1 VHYQVSREG
10 FQLGRDT
17 LALYAR
23 LQHDI
28 ITNLGFAAEAH
39 KFSSSHFTQSA
50 VECQEIRKRLGR
62 VALCAQHRKHPRTH
76 HHHHHSSASSTS
88 ASHESYCPPVNVG
101 FACDT
106 FCDSARSF
114 VALVLHR
121 VEAVEKYPH
130 IIRATESLRPDAP
143 SLACELEP
151 DCSQQTK
158 TLLRVRTRERLL
170 RRALTVRPTLVCLQ
184 LDQPFLRARPLP
196 FHLFKLTTAFS
207 AARRFLQRRAT
218 IQTVSRA
225 ALLQNFDESLSIS
238 LFA

>member
-1 VHYQVSREG
+1 VSHSV
-10 FQLGRDT
+10 RDT
-17 LALYAR
+17 ESIL
-23 LQHDI
+23 
-28 ITNLGFAAEAH
+28 
-39 KFSSSHFTQSA
+39 S
-50 VECQEIRKRLGR
+50 
-62 VALCAQHRKHPRTH
+62 TH

-106 FCDSARSF
+106 FCDSARFF

-158 TLLRVRTRERLL
+158 TLLRVCTRERLL

-218 IQTVSRA
+218 LQTVSRA
-225 ALLQNFDESLSIS
+225 ALL
-238 LFA
+238 